1 MVQLSLEE
9 VRLLCGRAEGF
20 LRNAEHLI
28 SVGEWDLAAF
38 SLEQYCQ
45 LALKCKL
52 LLEAGSCPRARSL
65 RRLVRELG
73 RLAPGPLTL
82 LEDGVS
88 LHYVARLEEAYV
100 AARYMPYS
108 YEEREVKSLYR
119 FVVEKFKPLVEK
131 VV

>member
-1 MVQLSLEE
+1 
-9 VRLLCGRAEGF
+9 
-20 LRNAEHLI
+20 
-28 SVGEWDLAAF
+28 
-38 SLEQYCQ
+38 LEQYCQ

-52 LLEAGSCPRARSL
+52 LLKTGSYPRTRSL

-73 RLAPGPLTL
+73 RIAPELLTL
-82 LEDGVS
+82 VEDEVN

-108 YEEREVKSLYR
+108 YEEKEVKSLYR

>member
-1 MVQLSLEE
+1 V
-9 VRLLCGRAEGF
+9 
-20 LRNAEHLI
+20 N
-28 SVGEWDLAAF
+28 
-38 SLEQYCQ
+38 
-45 LALKCKL
+45 
-52 LLEAGSCPRARSL
+52 
-65 RRLVRELG
+65 
-73 RLAPGPLTL
+73 
-82 LEDGVS
+82 

>member
-1 MVQLSLEE
+1 M
-9 VRLLCGRAEGF
+9 
-20 LRNAEHLI
+20 
-28 SVGEWDLAAF
+28 
-38 SLEQYCQ
+38 
-45 LALKCKL
+45 
-52 LLEAGSCPRARSL
+52 

-119 FVVEKFKPLVEK
+119 FVVEKFKPLMEK